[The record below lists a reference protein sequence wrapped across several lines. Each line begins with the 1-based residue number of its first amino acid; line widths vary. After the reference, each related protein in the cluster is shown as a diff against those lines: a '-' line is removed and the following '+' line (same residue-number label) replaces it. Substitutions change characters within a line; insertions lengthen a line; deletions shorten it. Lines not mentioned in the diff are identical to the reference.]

1 MEKNV
6 FYYQRYLLRCLLIL
20 PIVIAALLVEYL
32 VGARMEL
39 KLVYRLVILAAALVL
54 SYLWYR
60 FCGSLPFLKRQG
72 TYGTQGG
79 DLWIEKRPGN
89 RTLLSDVYE
98 VYIMEKNMLGVRIAL
113 LHVGYGKSQFE
124 LYSLPMASGEGYKDT
139 GIYTVFEKLLAR
151 NPKLKANQDY
161 FGSTTGKWYKR

>member
-6 FYYQRYLLRCLLIL
+6 FCYQRYLLRCLLVL
-20 PIVIAALLVEYL
+20 PIVAIALGAEYL
-32 VGARMEL
+32 LGARMEL
-39 KLVYRLVILAAALVL
+39 KLVFRLVILVVALVL
-54 SYLWYR
+54 AYVWYR
-60 FCGSLPFLKRQG
+60 VCGSLPILKHQG

-124 LYSLPMASGEGYKDT
+124 LYSLPMASGEGYRDT
-139 GIYTVFEKLLAR
+139 ELYPVFEKLLAR
-151 NPKLKANQDY
+151 NPKLKSNQDY

>member
-20 PIVIAALLVEYL
+20 PIAAVAFVAEYL
-32 VGARMEL
+32 LGTRMEL
-39 KLVYRLVILAAALVL
+39 KLVYRLVILVVMLVL
-54 SYLWYR
+54 AYLWYR
-60 FCGSLPFLKRQG
+60 FCGGLPFLKHQG
-72 TYGTQGG
+72 SYGTQGG

-98 VYIMEKNMLGVRIAL
+98 AYIMEKNMLGVRITL
-113 LHVGYGKSQFE
+113 LHVGYGKRQFE
-124 LYSLPMASGEGYKDT
+124 LYSLPMAPGDGYKDT
-139 GIYTVFEKLLAR
+139 ELYLVFEKLLAR
-151 NPKLKANQDY
+151 NPKLKSNQDY